1 MVAGGRALYSSS
13 QPLPVPSAILGQEQL
28 RDACRPRGDAERS
41 QHHPRSLTSLGVG
54 GTACVKRRLQAS
66 CDASCF
72 NTSPPKPQNHHKNEK
87 QFQKAVRNRPKSAAD
102 PEPPSPWL
110 TPPGMHTSGRRA
122 AALGQRK
129 NYFVLHG
136 LTHRGGKKKSQA
148 ITRGL
153 PRSDAF
159 AELSVGTLYSDN
171 TWLRGS
177 L

>member
-129 NYFVLHG
+129 NYLFS
-136 LTHRGGKKKSQA
+136 TA
-148 ITRGL
+148 
-153 PRSDAF
+153 
-159 AELSVGTLYSDN
+159 
-171 TWLRGS
+171 
-177 L
+177 